1 MLCRIDRRIKTSKT
15 EGQETEMRSEPF
27 TAEQFREKSC
37 KSQSRACHRRPKPRN
52 NVLRLLSIL
61 FDFYFEH
68 ASRPFCFNFHYY
80 DLNVFKYFCFKAKIV
95 LFSRN
100 DNGWMLEDFRRTY
113 EDNNSHK
120 LQ

>member
-1 MLCRIDRRIKTSKT
+1 
-15 EGQETEMRSEPF
+15 MRSEPF
-27 TAEQFREKSC
+27 TTEQFR
-37 KSQSRACHRRPKPRN
+37 QSLKVELATEDQS
-52 NVLRLLSIL
+52 LRLVSIL

-120 LQ
+120 LQSKTRKGTLKMITRG